1 MMRAVGPAP
10 ALHRRAYAEAGFT
23 LLEVLMAL
31 AILGLAVVTLL
42 QLSSQSLRLVKT
54 SGDYQEAV
62 LLADRIAAQSRPT
75 DEAVDTGEE
84 GPFQWER
91 RISLMALP
99 EELEPRETI
108 PGREPAKLF
117 AVTIAVRWG
126 QNQVLELS
134 TLRTPTTTPAAAGGQ
149 PTTSAGGQPTTSTG
163 TQQLPIPTTG
173 QPPAP
178 GRRQPGGSR
187 SLGGSSMGGSGMG
200 GSSMGGSSK
209 R

>member
-1 MMRAVGPAP
+1 
-10 ALHRRAYAEAGFT
+10 
-23 LLEVLMAL
+23 MAL
-31 AILGLAVVTLL
+31 AILGLAVVTLI

-117 AVTIAVRWG
+117 AVTIDVRWG
-126 QNQVLELS
+126 QNQMLELA
-134 TLRTPTTTPAAAGGQ
+134 TLRTPTTTPAV
-149 PTTSAGGQPTTSTG
+149 AGGQPTTSTG
-163 TQQLPIPTTG
+163 TQQAPIPTTG

-187 SLGGSSMGGSGMG
+187 SMG
-200 GSSMGGSSK
+200 GSST